1 MADRVL
7 AEHFDDLEQQR
18 AAAGLGMWVFLV
30 TEVMLFGGLF
40 TAYSAYRWVY
50 RPVFVEGS
58 RHLGLVVGSV
68 NTAVLIV
75 SSLTM
80 AQAVRSAQRGTR
92 RALVRFLA
100 LTGLLGVVFLG
111 LKGFEYWSHLQEGL
125 VPGRLW
131 RYAGPLAERLPIFF
145 WLYFAMTGLH
155 AVHLT
160 VGVGVVAVLLVLAR
174 RGRFGRLSHT
184 PVEIGGLYWHLI
196 DIVWVFLF
204 PLFYLIG

>member
-1 MADRVL
+1 
-7 AEHFDDLEQQR
+7 
-18 AAAGLGMWVFLV
+18 
-30 TEVMLFGGLF
+30 
-40 TAYSAYRWVY
+40 
-50 RPVFVEGS
+50 VEGS

-100 LTGLLGVVFLG
+100 LTGL
-111 LKGFEYWSHLQEGL
+111 
-125 VPGRLW
+125 LW